1 MARRNDDQTRYR
13 TFTRRA
19 LLLGGGQAALL
30 STLAGRM
37 YYLQIL
43 ESERYATLAE
53 DNRINLRLIAPPR
66 GRIVDRFGLPLA
78 DNVQN
83 YRVVLV
89 REQARDIAWTL
100 DTLGQIIQLSDY
112 DRERVL
118 RETASKRAFVPVT
131 VRDNLTWPQV
141 SRIEVNAPELPGV
154 SIEVGQ
160 TRRYLFGDP
169 MTPVLGYV
177 SAVSESELTGDP
189 LLELPDF
196 TIGKNGVERQHD
208 LALRGAAGTSQIE
221 VNAAGRMIRELRRRR
236 REAVP
241 GKELVLT
248 LDAELQLFV
257 HEQLAAH
264 KSASAVVMN
273 VENGEVLAL
282 GSVPSYDANA
292 FSLGISPEQ
301 WSTLVNDRLSP
312 LTNKAVAGLYAPGST
327 FKMMVA
333 LAALGAGISPGDM
346 TFCRGFL
353 GLGNARFHC
362 WKKYGHGWLDMMG
375 GIKQSCDVYFYELAK
390 RVGID
395 RIGEMA
401 MRFGLGRE
409 AGLDLP
415 GERPGLV
422 PTREW
427 KLGAIGEPWQKG
439 ETLITAIGQG
449 FVLATPLQL
458 TVMVARIA
466 SGRAVTPRVTRGFRE
481 VEGEGPVVGA
491 EAPVFAPL
499 DVPEAHLKL
508 VRQAMDAVVNQQ
520 KGTAYWRRITQEGWE
535 MAGKT
540 GTSQVRRITK
550 AERDEGVKKNEELPW
565 RFRDHALFVAFA
577 PVHKPRY
584 CCAVVVE
591 HGGGGSKVAAP
602 VARDILT
609 EVQRRDP
616 SAAQGLP
623 MLASSQVQE
632 G

>member
-1 MARRNDDQTRYR
+1 
-13 TFTRRA
+13 
-19 LLLGGGQAALL
+19 
-30 STLAGRM
+30 
-37 YYLQIL
+37 
-43 ESERYATLAE
+43 
-53 DNRINLRLIAPPR
+53 
-66 GRIVDRFGLPLA
+66 
-78 DNVQN
+78 
-83 YRVVLV
+83 
-89 REQARDIAWTL
+89 
-100 DTLGQIIQLSDY
+100 
-112 DRERVL
+112 
-118 RETASKRAFVPVT
+118 
-131 VRDNLTWPQV
+131 
-141 SRIEVNAPELPGV
+141 
-154 SIEVGQ
+154 
-160 TRRYLFGDP
+160 

-196 TIGKNGVERQHD
+196 RIGKNGVERQHD
-208 LALRGAAGTSQIE
+208 LKLRGAAGTSQIE
-221 VNAAGRMIRELRRRR
+221 VNAAGRVIRELKQRRN
-236 REAVP
+236 EAVP

-257 HEQLAAH
+257 YEQLAAH
-264 KSASAVVMN
+264 ESASAVVMN
-273 VENGEVLAL
+273 LEDGEVLAL
-282 GSVPSYDANA
+282 GSAPSYDANA
-292 FSLGISPEQ
+292 FSLGISPDY
-301 WSTLVNDRLSP
+301 WGALVNDPLSP

-333 LAALGAGISPGDM
+333 LAALGSGISPGDM
-346 TFCRGFL
+346 AFCRGWL
-353 GLGNARFHC
+353 ELGNARFHC
-362 WKKYGHGWLDMMG
+362 WKKRGHGWLDMRG

-390 RVGID
+390 RTGID
-395 RIGEMA
+395 RISEMA
-401 MRFGLGRE
+401 VRFGLGQPLE
-409 AGLDLP
+409 VDLP
-415 GERPGLV
+415 GERPGVV

-427 KLGAIGEPWQKG
+427 KLGAIGERWQKG

-449 FVLATPLQL
+449 FILATPLQL
-458 TVMVARIA
+458 AVMVARIA
-466 SGRAVTPRVTRGFRE
+466 SGRAVTPHVTRGFRE
-481 VEGEGPVVGA
+481 VEGEGPVVGGV
-491 EAPVFAPL
+491 APEFPPL

-508 VRQAMDAVVNQQ
+508 VRQAMDAVVNER

-550 AERDEGVKKNEELPW
+550 AERDEGVKKNDELPW

-602 VARDILT
+602 IARDILT

-623 MLASSQVQE
+623 LLASSQVRE